1 MLPPREGFGPQA
13 VGAIGLL
20 VNRLAAPGDVIV
32 GQAGRVPAFAGRRFV
47 PAATPFWPPFGRTER
62 YMAGVVGTLRRLRP
76 GLVEVHNRANLAA
89 RVARA
94 LPGARVV
101 LFVHNDP
108 QAMRGARTAAE
119 RAGLLRQMTVVCVS
133 RAMQARFMEGVD
145 AAYGASGD
153 ACGGITVEDA
163 SGGTDGEDASGSM
176 AVEAVRCGA
185 PVVLPNA
192 IELADLPPARAA
204 GEREATVLFVGRVVA
219 DKGADAFV
227 RACAAVLP
235 GLPGWRAEMIGADR
249 FWAGSAETPFQR
261 KLAAS
266 AKAAGIVC
274 RGYVPH
280 AEVLEAMAAAAIVV
294 VPSRW
299 EEPFGLTALEAIASG
314 AALVCS
320 ARGGLPE
327 VAGEAALYAGPDEP
341 GALEAAIARLAGDAG
356 LRARLAAAGLARAAQ
371 FDAPAAR
378 ARLVELRCRLLDTL

>member
-20 VNRLAAPGDVIV
+20 VNRLAAPGDVVV
-32 GQAGRVPAFAGRRFV
+32 GQAGRVPTFPGRRFV
-47 PAATPFWPPFGRTER
+47 PAAAPLWPLFGRTER

-108 QAMRGARTAAE
+108 QAMRGARTVLE

-133 RAMQARFMEGVD
+133 RAMQARFMEGLDGGGVSGE
-145 AAYGASGD
+145 GA
-153 ACGGITVEDA
+153 TA
-163 SGGTDGEDASGSM
+163 S
-176 AVEAVRCGA
+176 VAVRHGA
-185 PVVLPNA
+185 PLVLPNA
-192 IELADLPPARAA
+192 IELSDLPPARSA
-204 GEREATVLFVGRVVA
+204 GKRAPVLLFVGRVVA

-235 GLPGWRAEMIGADR
+235 GLHGWRAEMIGADR
-249 FWAGSAETPFQR
+249 FWAGSALTPFQR

-266 AKAAGIVC
+266 AEAAGIVC

-280 AEVLEAMAAAAIVV
+280 ADVLEAMAAAAVVV

-299 EEPFGLTALEAIASG
+299 AEPFGLTALEAMASG
-314 AALVCS
+314 AALICS
-320 ARGGLPE
+320 DRGGLPE

-341 GALEAAIARLAGDAG
+341 GALEAAITRMAQDAG

-378 ARLVELRCRLLDTL
+378 ARLMELRCRLLDTL

>member
-1 MLPPREGFGPQA
+1 MLPPREGFGPLA

-32 GQAGRVPAFAGRRFV
+32 GQASRVPTFPGRRFV
-47 PAATPFWPPFGRTER
+47 AAAAPLWPPFGRTER

-94 LPGARVV
+94 LPHARVV

-119 RAGLLRQMTVVCVS
+119 RAGLLRRMTVVCVS
-133 RAMQARFMEGVD
+133 RAMQARFIEGVD
-145 AAYGASGD
+145 GAYGASGD
-153 ACGGITVEDA
+153 ARGGM
-163 SGGTDGEDASGSM
+163 GGEDASGRM
-176 AVEAVRCGA
+176 AVGAVGCGA
-185 PVVLPNA
+185 PMVLPNA

-204 GEREATVLFVGRVVA
+204 GEREATLLFVGRVVA

-235 GLPGWRAEMIGADR
+235 SLPGWRAEMIGADR

-274 RGYVPH
+274 RGYMPH
-280 AEVLEAMAAAAIVV
+280 ADVLAAMAAAAAVV

-299 EEPFGLTALEAIASG
+299 EEPFGLTALEAMASG
-314 AALVCS
+314 ATLICS
-320 ARGGLPE
+320 DRGGLPE

-341 GALEAAIARLAGDAG
+341 GALEAAIVRLVGDAG
-356 LRARLAAAGLARAAQ
+356 LRARLAAAGLARAAK
-371 FDAPAAR
+371 FDAPTAR